1 MLRERHVVLA
11 EESRPNAAHPGREDR
26 RSGVGT
32 EIDALVGPAHDG
44 DGQAVTALIRLLRP
58 LIVRYC
64 SHRLHG
70 SSVSAEDVTQ
80 DTCIAIVRALP
91 AYRDRG
97 RPFLAFVQKV
107 ASHRIASAYAAV
119 ARNREVAVSEVPDEM
134 TTGDDPEQHLLEAA
148 DADALAALLDR
159 LPPRQR
165 DVLML
170 RVVWGL
176 SAAETGGVVGVRP
189 EAVRLL
195 QFRALAMLR
204 RMLSVEER
212 ERATAPA
219 QSSERPPRHPPGRG

>member
-11 EESRPNAAHPGREDR
+11 EESRPNAVHPGREDR

-165 DVLML
+165 DVLLM
-170 RVVWGL
+170 RVVWGF
-176 SAAETGGVVGVRP
+176 SAAETGAVIGVRP

-195 QFRALAMLR
+195 QFRALALLR
-204 RMLSVEER
+204 RLLSVPGPER
-212 ERATAPA
+212 SRTPQAFPDRSR
-219 QSSERPPRHPPGRG
+219 QHPPGPG

>member
-1 MLRERHVVLA
+1 VFREQHDVLV
-11 EESRPNAAHPGREDR
+11 EEQQPSAARPR
-26 RSGVGT
+26 RSGVGD

-44 DGQAVTALIRLLRP
+44 DGQAVTALIRLVRP

-64 SHRLHG
+64 AHRLHN

-80 DTCIAIVRALP
+80 DTCMAIVRALP
-91 AYRDRG
+91 GYRDRG
-97 RPFLAFVQKV
+97 RPFLAFVQTV

-119 ARNREVAVSEVPDEM
+119 ARRREVAVPEVPDAI
-134 TTGDDPEQHLLEAA
+134 TTADDPERHMLEAA

-170 RVVWGL
+170 RVLWGL
-176 SAAETGGVVGVRP
+176 SAAETGSVIGVRP

-195 QFRALAMLR
+195 QFRALALLR
-204 RMLSVEER
+204 RVLSVGEPER
-212 ERATAPA
+212 GTAVEPPHD
-219 QSSERPPRHPPGRG
+219 RPRRYPPGRG